1 MNLHVNF
8 LEVPHWTPKPQIVGL
23 RPKSRDRQN
32 SGLSKNS
39 HLTNLPGPK
48 ALTKAKDNHGE
59 IDFAGIGFSRWSLSP
74 CCSSRWSA
82 VSLTG

>member
-23 RPKSRDRQN
+23 RPKSRDRRN
-32 SGLSKNS
+32 SGLSKNP
-39 HLTNLPGPK
+39 HLANLPGPK
-48 ALTKAKDNHGE
+48 ALMKAKDSHGA
-59 IDFAGIGFSRWSLSP
+59 IDFASIGFSQWSPSA
-74 CCSSRWSA
+74 CFSSRWSA